1 MRLIIA
7 LLTILFA
14 NQTIANEFPN
24 IVIKTGE
31 KAKYNG
37 VLVPEYKFRE
47 DEKCLDKLPVCEDD
61 LKKSQEITSDRTV
74 FDDLTA
80 FGLGILGGVLL
91 GVVFRR

>member
-7 LLTILFA
+7 LLTTLYV
-14 NQTIANEFPN
+14 NQTIASDYPS
-24 IVIKTGE
+24 IVIKAGD

-47 DEKCLDKLPVCEDD
+47 DEKCLDKLPICEDD

-74 FDDLTA
+74 SDDLIV

-91 GVVFRR
+91 GAVFRK